1 MTRGH
6 QACAG
11 KSRGRMS
18 YDFVQDSAPLRGRV
32 SVIIPSYRSESVVGE
47 AIRSVLA
54 QDYPIHE
61 VIVVEDEAVADSPTA
76 RRCATFEDRVIYL
89 THDHGGASS
98 ARNHGAAVAT
108 GEWLAFLDADDVW
121 EPGKLRVQMEAL
133 SENPD
138 ADFCIAAAR
147 CWSASNNRFET
158 LAYEG
163 SLDPHEIQRGL
174 LVRNL
179 FTGINSS
186 IVIRRAAFDA
196 IGGFASGRACE
207 DRRLALD
214 LFERH
219 QAVILTE
226 PLIRQKAGP
235 ASWRNPDRHRAEQIR
250 LIQDY
255 AGHFARLDPG
265 GRLYRRA
272 IARTHERAG
281 MHHLENGDY
290 RGAARDLLHSA
301 VLWPFQPNPW
311 RVLANALVGRLHR
324 SRGRSHAAPM

>member
-1 MTRGH
+1 M
-6 QACAG
+6 AN
-11 KSRGRMS
+11 
-18 YDFVQDSAPLRGRV
+18 DPFNENEPLRGSV
-32 SVIIPSYRSESVVGE
+32 SVVIPSFRSASVVGE
-47 AIRSVLA
+47 AIESVLA
-54 QDYPIHE
+54 QDFQPRE
-61 VIVVEDEAVADSPTA
+61 VIVVEDEDVADSPTS
-76 RRCATFEDRVIYL
+76 RLCATFGTRVKYV
-89 THDHGGASS
+89 TNAHGGASS
-98 ARNHGAAVAT
+98 ARNRGAALAT

-121 EPGKLRVQMEAL
+121 EPGKLHIQMKAL
-133 SENPD
+133 AENPD
-138 ADFCIAAAR
+138 ADFCITAAR
-147 CWSASNNRFET
+147 CWSVSRNRFET
-158 LAYEG
+158 LAYDG
-163 SLDPHEIQRGL
+163 PLDPLEIQRGL

-196 IGGFASGRACE
+196 VGGFAAGRACE

-219 QAVILTE
+219 QAVILSE
-226 PLIRQKAGP
+226 PLVRQKAGP

-255 AGHFARLDPG
+255 AGHFARLDPS

-272 IARTHERAG
+272 VARMHERAG

-301 VLWPFQPNPW
+301 VLWPLQPNPW
-311 RVLANALVGRLHR
+311 RVLVNALVGRLHR
-324 SRGRSHAAPM
+324 TRGVSHLTPLQ